1 VILAP
6 VAEQGAGC
14 FDGFFLYRY
23 RYGLNVKNPDPS
35 LSIATLPVWI
45 DGRPAAMLPVADRG
59 LAYGDGLFETI
70 GVGAGRPRL
79 LARHLARLGEGAR
92 RLGIET
98 DLPALEKE
106 VLAFSATL
114 GSGVAKLILT
124 RGDGLRGYAPPAAA
138 QPRRILQGSAAPAY
152 PAAHV
157 EQGVRLFP
165 CATRLAQQPLLA
177 GLKHLNRLEQV
188 LARAEWQS
196 PDYAEGLV
204 RDSEGWV
211 IEGVFSNLFLVS
223 QGRLL
228 TSELSRCGVA
238 GVMRAELIERAT
250 ELGIIVEVRDLP
262 FDELLAA
269 DEVFLCNSQ
278 YGIWPV
284 RELQGR
290 HWPVGPLTRKLQALV
305 RALLDV

>member
-1 VILAP
+1 
-6 VAEQGAGC
+6 
-14 FDGFFLYRY
+14 
-23 RYGLNVKNPDPS
+23 
-35 LSIATLPVWI
+35 
-45 DGRPAAMLPVADRG
+45 M
-59 LAYGDGLFETI
+59 
-70 GVGAGRPRL
+70 
-79 LARHLARLGEGAR
+79 
-92 RLGIET
+92 
-98 DLPALEKE
+98 
-106 VLAFSATL
+106 
-114 GSGVAKLILT
+114 
-124 RGDGLRGYAPPAAA
+124 
-138 QPRRILQGSAAPAY
+138 
-152 PAAHV
+152 
-157 EQGVRLFP
+157 
-165 CATRLAQQPLLA
+165 
-177 GLKHLNRLEQV
+177 
-188 LARAEWQS
+188 
-196 PDYAEGLV
+196 